1 MNSSQPPVE
10 RVYRSCP
17 LCDRN
22 EEKLF
27 LEKGP
32 LRLKQC
38 RACSMIYANPVE
50 PELATGRFYDR
61 LGASFYLSP
70 DKLEG
75 DYAPV
80 RFERELRLFR
90 AHCQSGAV
98 LDVGCSTGAFLY
110 QLKAQCPG
118 AYTVTGT
125 DVAGA
130 GVDYAGRWG

>member
-1 MNSSQPPVE
+1 
-10 RVYRSCP
+10 
-17 LCDRN
+17 
-22 EEKLF
+22 
-27 LEKGP
+27 
-32 LRLKQC
+32 C
-38 RACSMIYANPVE
+38 RACSMIYADPVE
-50 PELATGRFYDR
+50 PELATGKFYDR

-70 DKLEG
+70 DKLES

-98 LDVGCSTGAFLY
+98 VDVGCSTGWVLY
-110 QLKAQCPG
+110 SVEAQFPG

-130 GVDYAGRWG
+130 ALDYAVPRGSGAIR